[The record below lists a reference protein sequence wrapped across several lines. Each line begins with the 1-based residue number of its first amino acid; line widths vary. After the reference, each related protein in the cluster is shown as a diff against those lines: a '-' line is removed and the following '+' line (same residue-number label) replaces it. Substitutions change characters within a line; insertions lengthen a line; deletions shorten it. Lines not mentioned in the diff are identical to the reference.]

1 MDYPTK
7 DLPNQRPLSLYIYIY
22 VCVFEVLYHQA
33 TQRFFGKKKIH
44 NVVIQFC
51 YLLSFFTCQ
60 SSRMYVYAHIVR
72 FCSSL
77 IISYHKYHNHILYKF
92 SDFFLSYIGT
102 NVKGIEI
109 SKLNFP
115 LCSESTCPSK
125 DREDCFLLFSCKKIE
140 KCYCCN
146 INGHNK
152 YCSSNKAHCE
162 RRCKHRA

>member
-1 MDYPTK
+1 MC
-7 DLPNQRPLSLYIYIY
+7 
-22 VCVFEVLYHQA
+22 VCL
-33 TQRFFGKKKIH
+33 
-44 NVVIQFC
+44 
-51 YLLSFFTCQ
+51 
-60 SSRMYVYAHIVR
+60 R
-72 FCSSL
+72 FCITKQHNGSLERKKFTMWSSSFAIFCL
-77 IISYHKYHNHILYKF
+77 F
-92 SDFFLSYIGT
+92 SLVSLQECT